1 MNEQEAL
8 WEQVNQLRD
17 KQSALESRMSAH
29 DAKQD
34 ALAEKIDLSR
44 TERTEQFRSLSDQI
58 AKVGE
63 DVREEL
69 SEYRGAL
76 KFGKWIAG
84 ILIAMGVP
92 AAMLAAWGHGK

>member
-1 MNEQEAL
+1 MNEAEAL
-8 WEQVNQLRD
+8 WEQINVLRE

-44 TERTEQFRSLSDQI
+44 SERSEQFQQLTAQI
-58 AKVGE
+58 STLGE
-63 DVREEL
+63 TVREEL

-76 KFGKWIAG
+76 KFGKWLAG
-84 ILIAMGVP
+84 LLIALGVP
-92 AAMLAAWGHGK
+92 AALLTAWGHGK

>member
-1 MNEQEAL
+1 MNEAEAL
-8 WEQVNQLRD
+8 WEQINVLRE

-44 TERTEQFRSLSDQI
+44 SERSEQFQRLTAQI
-58 AKVGE
+58 STLGE
-63 DVREEL
+63 TVREEL

-76 KFGKWIAG
+76 KFGKWLAAT
-84 ILIAMGVP
+84 LIALGVP
-92 AAMLAAWGHGK
+92 AALLTAWGHGK

>member
-1 MNEQEAL
+1 MNDADSL
-8 WEQVNQLRD
+8 WQQINVLRE

-44 TERTEQFRSLSDQI
+44 SERSEQFQQLTAQI
-58 AKVGE
+58 STLGE
-63 DVREEL
+63 TVREEL

-76 KFGKWIAG
+76 KFGKWLAG
-84 ILIAMGVP
+84 LLIALGVP
-92 AAMLAAWGHGK
+92 AALLTAWGHGK

>member
-1 MNEQEAL
+1 MNDADAL
-8 WEQVNQLRD
+8 WEQINVLRE

-44 TERTEQFRSLSDQI
+44 SERSEQFQQLTAQI
-58 AKVGE
+58 STLGE
-63 DVREEL
+63 TVREEL

-84 ILIAMGVP
+84 LLIALGVP
-92 AAMLAAWGHGK
+92 AALLTAWGHGK